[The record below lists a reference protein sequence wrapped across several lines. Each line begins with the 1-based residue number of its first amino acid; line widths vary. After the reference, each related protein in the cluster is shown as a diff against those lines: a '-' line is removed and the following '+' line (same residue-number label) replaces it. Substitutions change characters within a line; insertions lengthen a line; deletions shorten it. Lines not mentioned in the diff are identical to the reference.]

1 MATSNKNN
9 KNEAYNKIEQIVMEK
24 LITLESE
31 NAQLRSDLA
40 YANAKLSVYERLA
53 TVSNTKVQLGF
64 GPPII
69 QEGGNN

>member
-1 MATSNKNN
+1 MATSS

-64 GPPII
+64 GPPI
-69 QEGGNN
+69 EKDGGE

>member
-1 MATSNKNN
+1 MATSN

-64 GPPII
+64 GPPT
-69 QEGGNN
+69 EKDGGE